1 MLSKLSILSQN
12 KVIFV
17 SFSWPDNLLVEKI
30 SCRTE
35 TDDESPFTSNEILIQ
50 TYCVSIDIMWGLTSG
65 TFVIHCWVLARHS
78 GVHLVYSA
86 QLDVIQAHS

>member
-1 MLSKLSILSQN
+1 MAS
-12 KVIFV
+12 
-17 SFSWPDNLLVEKI
+17 
-30 SCRTE
+30 SCSYGGKE
-35 TDDESPFTSNEILIQ
+35 SCKKEIDDESPFTSNEILIQ